1 MNVSEGVWMMKRDI
15 SLKKWLIRYWLGI
28 SAILV
33 VVYFIAQSYTLMLLT
48 NRAEESIQKSIS
60 IASNGIEDSLE
71 IVDSFI
77 FEALYSSTTQSTSQ
91 LYNAL
96 ENETEPVA
104 LAEVRSTVV
113 SSLRSIVTW
122 SDMIDF
128 IMLYTDRSDE
138 SAWIETGTVDSYLSR
153 REVKE
158 YLLDKIKNDEVK
170 QLERYMICNG
180 KQDNY
185 MVRLIKIKGSYLVVG
200 VSQREILSSL
210 QKSSYNLD
218 SISFAADQ
226 TGSVIYATEKIAS
239 NVQKDNEGKYVK
251 IDKAK
256 YLQTGCVSEKT
267 GYYFGVLT
275 SRTSI
280 VADIWIFRI
289 VFFVLFLVLSIVVPI
304 SFYIIYRYVEK
315 PIEKLSETMN
325 QISEGELD
333 ITVEDRTQISEL
345 SQFVSTF
352 NYMIERIK
360 KLKIEK
366 YEGKLEAQKAT
377 LQYLQLQIKPHFYA
391 NVLNIIYSLAEQ
403 KDYETI
409 QKISKAIVSY
419 SRYMFQNASELVEL
433 KHEIE
438 HVHYYMEIQEIRYMM
453 QIVCDIDVPKEVE
466 NALIPPFVIQSF
478 VENSVK
484 YAFSTKKNCKI
495 YIQVK
500 KNGEKLYIYIRDNGE
515 GYGKEILDF
524 DWEHKNEEG
533 HVGLINVYKR
543 LKFIYGDKA
552 WLQLKNDHG
561 AVSQIMIPYI
571 AVDNMESE
579 DDF

>member
-138 SAWIETGTVDSYLSR
+138 STWIETGTVDSYLSR

-256 YLQTGCVSEKT
+256 YLQ
-267 GYYFGVLT
+267 
-275 SRTSI
+275 
-280 VADIWIFRI
+280 
-289 VFFVLFLVLSIVVPI
+289 
-304 SFYIIYRYVEK
+304 
-315 PIEKLSETMN
+315 
-325 QISEGELD
+325 
-333 ITVEDRTQISEL
+333 
-345 SQFVSTF
+345 
-352 NYMIERIK
+352 
-360 KLKIEK
+360 
-366 YEGKLEAQKAT
+366 
-377 LQYLQLQIKPHFYA
+377 
-391 NVLNIIYSLAEQ
+391 
-403 KDYETI
+403 
-409 QKISKAIVSY
+409 
-419 SRYMFQNASELVEL
+419 
-433 KHEIE
+433 
-438 HVHYYMEIQEIRYMM
+438 
-453 QIVCDIDVPKEVE
+453 
-466 NALIPPFVIQSF
+466 
-478 VENSVK
+478 
-484 YAFSTKKNCKI
+484 
-495 YIQVK
+495 
-500 KNGEKLYIYIRDNGE
+500 
-515 GYGKEILDF
+515 
-524 DWEHKNEEG
+524 
-533 HVGLINVYKR
+533 
-543 LKFIYGDKA
+543 
-552 WLQLKNDHG
+552 
-561 AVSQIMIPYI
+561 
-571 AVDNMESE
+571 
-579 DDF
+579 